1 MKTYTVRTLA
11 NEKGKDTTVVELG
24 LEFEGSRAFAIW
36 DSISIG
42 KYELKARLELNA
54 KLLRKVTVQGCDF
67 FYLGQISL
75 PRPEDN

>member
-1 MKTYTVRTLA
+1 MKTYTVRTLT
-11 NEKGKDTTVVELG
+11 NEPGKDTVVELG

-36 DSISIG
+36 DSISVG

-75 PRPEDN
+75 PRPEHN